1 MVDLIALNKNT
12 ITCWHCLMS
21 FIIPLG
27 GAGNIQLRTEGYII
41 IYGLYFML
49 TLTM

>member
-1 MVDLIALNKNT
+1 MVDAIALNKNT

-27 GAGNIQLRTEGYII
+27 GAGNIQLRTKVI